1 MASKSRREALE
12 YLKYKAFAAD
22 TLDRAMKL
30 YKQLPEGEPRHE
42 MREALRHYLYNNNYS
57 CTITPERPIEPE
69 YKMVIR
75 DDCNGD
81 IYAVD
86 KNFLSFHYRYALKNA
101 GLKSYNPDDYVKA
114 LKKCQAWQD
123 MREFPTYRSVE
134 GYVLASMQEQQLPPN
149 LVVAMKVNDFR
160 DFVRNNCGEEFAR
173 YRDRVSFIK
182 TFIKYNEEK
191 FRTML
196 NKVGTDT
203 RYTDALVDKMKKDG
217 EAWGIEV
224 YDEDGKKIEGPEFDR
239 HHTRRVYSPNNV
251 NSLSDVNSFNR
262 LSLVEQ
268 KFHRYLHKLERA
280 RVSDDMLYF
289 EKIMVPDHA
298 ACILDFETYIAF
310 DFNNP
315 ERNLSPMRPNS
326 DNLIFLNKITQ
337 LTNKYVNLVANDKRE
352 KTPNKF
358 NHRGGRGS
366 RGGR

>member
-12 YLKYKAFAAD
+12 YLKHRSLALEIMDKA
-22 TLDRAMKL
+22 MSV
-30 YKQLPEGEPRHE
+30 YKQLPEGEPKKQ
-42 MREALRHYLYNNNYS
+42 MREAMRHYLYNNNYA

-101 GLKSYNPDDYVKA
+101 GLKAYNPEDYVKA
-114 LKKCQAWQD
+114 LKKCKAWQD

-134 GYVLASMQEQQLPPN
+134 GYVLAAMQEQQLPPN
-149 LVVAMKVNDFR
+149 LIAAMRVSDFR

-173 YRDRVSFIK
+173 YRERVSFIR
-182 TFIKYNEEK
+182 TFIKYNEET
-191 FRTML
+191 FRHML
-196 NKVGTDT
+196 NKAGTDT

-224 YDEDGKKIEGPEFDR
+224 YDENGNKINGPEFDR
-239 HHTRRVYSPNNV
+239 HHTIPVYSPNNV
-251 NSLSDVNSFNR
+251 NSLSEVNSFNR

-289 EKIMVPDHA
+289 EKIMVPEHA
-298 ACILDFETYIAF
+298 ACILDFENYIAF

-315 ERNLSPMRPNS
+315 ERKLSPMRPNS
-326 DNLIFLNKITQ
+326 DNSIFLNKIEQ
-337 LTNKYVNLVANDKRE
+337 LTYKYSLTISNGKKE
-352 KTPNKF
+352 KSTDKF
-358 NHRGGRGS
+358 NHRGGRGG